1 MSVGREPATRVGASS
16 SKVLLSRRFCGLR
29 SRTAAIR
36 ICYGLALTDSSRRRD
51 LLLSRGVETRSYG
64 PVVTERSCIGWCFY
78 AWYLRQ
84 RMHQELANTEATW
97 ILRRKRG
104 EESKR
109 SVPVLLHGPDPNRS
123 DPIYLHCAECKEPQ
137 HLTVQCR
144 EWPAVKPRSLRPS
157 ELFQCNCWIWF
168 EPVENSIA
176 VLADSSARYH

>member
-1 MSVGREPATRVGASS
+1 MRVALAGRICCRPNRDQFSA
-16 SKVLLSRRFCGLR
+16 VLPSF
-29 SRTAAIR
+29 AAIR

-51 LLLSRGVETRSYG
+51 LLFSRGVETRSYG

-109 SVPVLLHGPDPNRS
+109 SVPVLLHGPDPNTS
-123 DPIYLHCAECKEPQ
+123 DPIYLHCAACKAPQ